1 MHDYIHTVQSLLKSL
16 AFHNTVGRTILSKMF
31 LKSVL
36 LATYA
41 LTSTTL
47 AAFGVTNS
55 GGNYIIDAGSDNP
68 FVITVNGNNCDIQ
81 SIRYRSEEFQYSKQ
95 FTQISSGLGSA
106 TVKAETISGKRIQQ
120 ISSNRS
126 LNI

>member
-1 MHDYIHTVQSLLKSL
+1 MHDYIHTVQSLLESL
-16 AFHNTVGRTILSKMF
+16 AFHNTVGRTILFKMF

-55 GGNYIIDAGSDNP
+55 GGNYVIDAGSDNP

-126 LNI
+126 LNM

>member
-55 GGNYIIDAGSDNP
+55 GGNYVIDAGSDNP

-106 TVKAETISGKRIQQ
+106 TVKAETISGKRI
-120 ISSNRS
+120 
-126 LNI
+126 

>member
-1 MHDYIHTVQSLLKSL
+1 
-16 AFHNTVGRTILSKMF
+16 MF

-36 LATYA
+36 LAIWA

-47 AAFGVTNS
+47 AAFGITNS
-55 GGNYIIDAGSDNP
+55 GGNYVIDAGSDNP
-68 FVITVNGNNCDIQ
+68 FVITVNGKNCDIQ

-106 TVKAETISGKRIQQ
+106 TVKAETISGKRTQQ
-120 ISSNRS
+120 IGSNPS
-126 LNI
+126 LTM